1 MELTCPG
8 GQPNMAALFHLGSS
22 RRLLRKR
29 SGDAGDGSGG
39 AEGMTTVQISTRRLD
54 NATILDLEGR
64 IVLGPTTDV
73 LGNVMQDAIA
83 KGARRLLLNMQGVTQ
98 VDTTGIS
105 TIVRA
110 FVSMQ
115 RTGGKFG
122 LFHMSDRVRQ
132 ILDMIRLLNVIP
144 NFADEQE
151 ALARLR

>member
-1 MELTCPG
+1 M
-8 GQPNMAALFHLGSS
+8 
-22 RRLLRKR
+22 
-29 SGDAGDGSGG
+29 DGTGG
-39 AEGMTTVQISTRRLD
+39 AQRMTTVQISTRQVD
-54 NATILDLEGR
+54 GATVLDLEGR
-64 IVLGPTTDV
+64 IVLGPTTDA
-73 LGNVMQDAIA
+73 LGNAMQDWIA
-83 KGARRLLLNMQGVTQ
+83 KGARKLLLNMQGVTQ

-122 LFHMSDRVRQ
+122 LFKMSDRVRQ

>member
-1 MELTCPG
+1 
-8 GQPNMAALFHLGSS
+8 
-22 RRLLRKR
+22 
-29 SGDAGDGSGG
+29 
-39 AEGMTTVQISTRRLD
+39 MTTVQISTRKLD
-54 NATILDLEGR
+54 DATILDLEGR
-64 IVLGPTTDV
+64 IVLGAVTDA
-73 LGNVMQDAIA
+73 LGNAMQDAIA
-83 KGARRLLLNMQGVTQ
+83 KGTRKLLLNMKNVTQ

-115 RTGGKFG
+115 RAGGKFG

-144 NFADEQE
+144 NFSDEQQ